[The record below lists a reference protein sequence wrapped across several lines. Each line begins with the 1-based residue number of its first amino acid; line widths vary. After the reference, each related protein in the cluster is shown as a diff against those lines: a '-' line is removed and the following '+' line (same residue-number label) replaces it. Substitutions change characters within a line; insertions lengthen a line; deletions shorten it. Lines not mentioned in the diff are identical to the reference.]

1 MVIGNP
7 PGSGIEVQVLV
18 ETAGLLEAAELD
30 KAVAAA
36 QGPAAPARAVVVFE
50 HLHLVAD
57 LVQLER
63 RDQAGNSRSEDQHG
77 GAFRVAL
84 EPDRPL
90 VGRFGREPQGG
101 HGLIHRRASGGGADH
116 GEETPAARRRLALFG
131 HGAPPLRLFPGFEL
145 PHRSPWHDR
154 RKSDASHRSLGLAG
168 SKFRGY
174 RAAQQSYTSAPREVV
189 EGEKL
194 TLTPGPASLESRPAY
209 GHAEGY
215 RGQHHR
221 SAR

>member
-18 ETAGLLEAAELD
+18 ETAGLLEAAELG

-50 HLHLVAD
+50 HLHLVAG

-90 VGRFGREPQGG
+90 VGRLGREPQGG
-101 HGLIHRRASGGGADH
+101 HGLVHRRASGGGADH
-116 GEETPAARRRLALFG
+116 REETPAADRRLALFG
-131 HGAPPLRLFPGFEL
+131 HGAPPPSRLFPGFEL
-145 PHRSPWHDR
+145 PQRSPR
-154 RKSDASHRSLGLAG
+154 RDPGKSDAPHRSLCLAG

-174 RAAQQSYTSAPREVV
+174 RAAEQSESIAPKEVV

-194 TLTPGPASLESRPAY
+194 TLTPGPAGPESRPAY
-209 GHAEGY
+209 GHVEG
-215 RGQHHR
+215 
-221 SAR
+221 